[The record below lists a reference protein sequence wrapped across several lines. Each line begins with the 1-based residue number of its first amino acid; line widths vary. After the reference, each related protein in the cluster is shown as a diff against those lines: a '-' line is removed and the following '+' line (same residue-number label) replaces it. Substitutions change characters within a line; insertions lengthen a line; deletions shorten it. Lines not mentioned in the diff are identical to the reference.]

1 MGKHCAG
8 EVVGLVV
15 IVMIAKSRLCIFDST
30 VDTRQTFFL
39 CSFFRV

>member
-15 IVMIAKSRLCIFDST
+15 IVMIAKFHLCVFDSA
-30 VDTRQTFFL
+30 VDTRLTFFL